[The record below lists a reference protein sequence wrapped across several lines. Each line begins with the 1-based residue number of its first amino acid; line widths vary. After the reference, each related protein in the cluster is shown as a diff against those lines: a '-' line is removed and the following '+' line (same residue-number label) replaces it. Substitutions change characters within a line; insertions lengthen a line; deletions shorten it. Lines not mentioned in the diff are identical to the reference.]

1 MPSATPKNDSNF
13 CHKLLLGNVTQWVHS
28 QNSAATTRA
37 PCPRKGRGKL
47 CCCQPQPQ
55 QDPVPPW
62 TPVDLTGRHFPVHW
76 GLRAN
81 LAHLA
86 EQHPRNVQ
94 VPGSS
99 PGVGFL
105 FGVVPRCGPVGESWK
120 RWGGA
125 GTACCPVPT
134 RFSSLRVGCFPFEE
148 LGKRLVSREILS
160 RRGGCAP
167 CLCALR
173 GGFPF
178 RSPGTGCSP

>member
-1 MPSATPKNDSNF
+1 M
-13 CHKLLLGNVTQWVHS
+13 
-28 QNSAATTRA
+28 
-37 PCPRKGRGKL
+37 
-47 CCCQPQPQ
+47 
-55 QDPVPPW
+55 PPW

-120 RWGGA
+120 RWGGRERRA
-125 GTACCPVPT
+125 VL
-134 RFSSLRVGCFPFEE
+134 FLRVFPHFGWGVFPLKNWANGWYRAKSCPGAGDVPRVFARSGEVFPS
-148 LGKRLVSREILS
+148 GA
-160 RRGGCAP
+160 RGRG
-167 CLCALR
+167 ALR
-173 GGFPF
+173 EGVAV
-178 RSPGTGCSP
+178 

>member
-1 MPSATPKNDSNF
+1 M
-13 CHKLLLGNVTQWVHS
+13 
-28 QNSAATTRA
+28 
-37 PCPRKGRGKL
+37 
-47 CCCQPQPQ
+47 
-55 QDPVPPW
+55 PPW

-120 RWGGA
+120 RWGGGGNGVLSCSYA
-125 GTACCPVPT
+125 FFLTSGGV
-134 RFSSLRVGCFPFEE
+134 FSL
-148 LGKRLVSREILS
+148 
-160 RRGGCAP
+160 
-167 CLCALR
+167 
-173 GGFPF
+173 
-178 RSPGTGCSP
+178 